1 VAKFPLT
8 DKIALEIANVA
19 TRHVTHY
26 DIGTFARECQL
37 ADADPCAAEQTV
49 NKNRRIRAILTWA
62 MKNSYENGCAF
73 AEKLLLFTASR
84 GGLRPESPNYVYVEE
99 EVANLRRAFASE
111 GFQLSPDGEIL
122 PTLLD
127 VLSDADLTEPLQA
140 YIRRAQ
146 KGSEDAALV
155 VGTGKDL
162 LEAIAAYVLHQ
173 LRGATDFPHSF
184 PTLLKQAF
192 EALGLKTPADKA
204 VDGEPPQHRLQRAL
218 FDAACAVNT
227 LRNKEGTGHGR
238 PWLPNVTEE
247 EARLAIQVMG
257 IVGDMLLTA
266 LERRIQQ

>member
-1 VAKFPLT
+1 VANIRLT

-26 DIGTFARECQL
+26 DIGTFAKECEL
-37 ADADPCAAEQTV
+37 AHADPCNAGQSL
-49 NKNRRIRAILTWA
+49 NKNRRIRAILTQA

-73 AEKLLLFTASR
+73 AEKLLLFTGSC
-84 GGLRPESPNYVYVEE
+84 GGLRPESPNYVEE
-99 EVANLRRAFASE
+99 AVANLRRVLVSE

-122 PTLLD
+122 PIVLD

-140 YIRRAQ
+140 YVRRAQ
-146 KGSEDAALV
+146 KGCEDAALV

-173 LRGATDFPHSF
+173 LRGATEFPHNF
-184 PTLLKQAF
+184 PSLLRQAF
-192 EALGLKTPADKA
+192 EALGLKTPADK
-204 VDGEPPQHRLQRAL
+204 VVNGEPPQHRLQRAL

-266 LERRIQQ
+266 LKRRIQQ

>member
-1 VAKFPLT
+1 VANIRLT

-26 DIGTFARECQL
+26 DIWTFARECEL
-37 ADADPCAAEQTV
+37 ADADPRAARETV
-49 NKNRRIRAILTWA
+49 NKERRIRAILTWA

-73 AEKLLLFTASR
+73 AEKLLLFTGSC
-84 GGLRPESPNYVYVEE
+84 GGLRPESPNYEE
-99 EVANLRRAFASE
+99 EAVANLRRVLVSE

-122 PTLLD
+122 PIVLD

-140 YIRRAQ
+140 YVRRAQ
-146 KGSEDAALV
+146 KGCEDAALV

-173 LRGATDFPHSF
+173 LRGATEFPHNF
-184 PTLLKQAF
+184 PSLLRQAF
-192 EALGLKTPADKA
+192 EALGLKTPADK
-204 VDGEPPQHRLQRAL
+204 VVNGEPPQHRLQRAL

-266 LERRIQQ
+266 LKRRIQQ

>member
-1 VAKFPLT
+1 VANIRLT

-26 DIGTFARECQL
+26 DIGTFARECEL
-37 ADADPCAAEQTV
+37 AHADPRAAGETV
-49 NKNRRIRAILTWA
+49 NKERRIRAILTWA
-62 MKNSYENGCAF
+62 MKNAYENGCAF
-73 AEKLLLFTASR
+73 AEKLLLFTGSC
-84 GGLRPESPNYVYVEE
+84 GGLRPESPNYVEE
-99 EVANLRRAFASE
+99 AVANLRRVLVSE
-111 GFQLSPDGEIL
+111 GLQLSPDGEIL
-122 PTLLD
+122 PIVLD

-140 YIRRAQ
+140 YVRRAQ
-146 KGSEDAALV
+146 KGCEDAALV

-173 LRGATDFPHSF
+173 LRGATEFPHNF
-184 PTLLKQAF
+184 PSLLRQAF
-192 EALGLKTPADKA
+192 EALGLKTPADK
-204 VDGEPPQHRLQRAL
+204 VVNGEPPQHRLQRAL

-266 LERRIQQ
+266 LKRRIQQ